1 MFNQELTS
9 DIIVSCP
16 HCEKPVLIEKLNCC
30 IFRHGILKHDGQQM
44 NPHLSKKE
52 CDQLVE
58 TNQIFGCGKPF
69 KISIKIKLNTN
80 EIEYICEACD
90 YI

>member
-1 MFNQELTS
+1 MSQQELIN
-9 DIIVSCP
+9 DIIVNCP
-16 HCEKPVLIEKLNCC
+16 HCSKPVLIEKLNCC
-30 IFRHGILKHDGQQM
+30 IFRHAILKQNGQQID
-44 NPHLSKKE
+44 PHSSKE
-52 CDQLVE
+52 VCDHLIA